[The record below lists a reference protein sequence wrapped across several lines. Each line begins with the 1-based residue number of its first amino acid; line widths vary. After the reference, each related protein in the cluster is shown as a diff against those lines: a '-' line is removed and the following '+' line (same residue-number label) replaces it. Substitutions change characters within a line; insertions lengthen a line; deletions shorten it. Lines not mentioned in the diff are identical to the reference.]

1 MTIRCT
7 VNSDDGRSPFEFD
20 FVVVPRV
27 GEMIDFGLQHE
38 NERQQ
43 HRVTRVLHLV
53 GTAQPS
59 ITVDVTST
67 IL

>member
-1 MTIRCT
+1 VTIRCT
-7 VNSDDGRSPFEFD
+7 VNSDDSRNPFEFD

-27 GEMIDFGLQHE
+27 GEMIDFGVTHE

-53 GTAQPS
+53 GTMQPA
-59 ITVDVTST
+59 ILVDVTSK